1 MDQSLKSYTSPSA
14 SDAALLPVDRR
25 IRAQQRSTGSAGQRS
40 SGLAAQWISWS
51 YIASHD
57 VAAGGGQQPTR
68 ARHDPSSQTCKS
80 GSPDYRASIICHS
93 TTTFETRGRPHAHIV
108 FIGNAEIE
116 ERRKAR
122 RFLTTASRSIPS
134 TIRTAWRASMRAAG
148 SACGRLMLAA
158 LRRHAAANGRR
169 CKSARSCGVSKAAL
183 VRCETFCIGVSVVQ
197 RVVSGGR

>member
-134 TIRTAWRASMRAAG
+134 TIRTAWRASISQKERTPQVGYARSGFGVRSLNARGVATARG
-148 SACGRLMLAA
+148 SEWTAVQVGSI
-158 LRRHAAANGRR
+158 LRRVEG
-169 CKSARSCGVSKAAL
+169 CLGPL
-183 VRCETFCIGVSVVQ
+183 
-197 RVVSGGR
+197 